1 MTNDIYGNPIYTEND
16 IFDLYMQDP
25 TRKINFFLSDK
36 GIDFDEVLDLSST
49 PEIVKY
55 DNNLNI
61 SVNEFDEMNQ
71 NTWFMPQE
79 YTEMDIAKWV
89 LDHCKDQAE
98 LQRAGEELLLY
109 QERDMFMLLRYLKY
123 LVDTMKEHN
132 IVWGVGRGS
141 SVASFV
147 LFKIGVH
154 RINSLYWDIP
164 ISEFLK

>member
-123 LVDTMKEHN
+123 LVDTMKENN

>member
-36 GIDFDEVLDLSST
+36 GIDFDEVLDLSSI